1 MHHNLHFVDQA
12 DGVSLTGS
20 LPFEELA
27 IIYAKQ
33 MRRTTSSHAE
43 IVTGPLQQAM
53 SRLLDLPV
61 EGLYAAPLQLY
72 IAGEVYL

>member
-1 MHHNLHFVDQA
+1 
-12 DGVSLTGS
+12 
-20 LPFEELA
+20 
-27 IIYAKQ
+27 

-53 SRLLDLPV
+53 SQLLDLPV

>member
-27 IIYAKQ
+27 IIYANKCEEL
-33 MRRTTSSHAE
+33 R
-43 IVTGPLQQAM
+43 QAM
-53 SRLLDLPV
+53 RKS
-61 EGLYAAPLQLY
+61 
-72 IAGEVYL
+72 